1 MDPTPPGGVR
11 SWTRLAEGRGG
22 GGAAQDR
29 RLLRL
34 LQELAPADGQA
45 ADVSVATLSLLV
57 FPIAT
62 HLTNSPGG
70 RVASGLRV
78 QCWGACFGPCAFA
91 EHVWTRQL
99 FLESVNLFW
108 GLAGEGRRV
117 KSFEMGQSTIYR
129 RALCSDTRVERARG
143 VAWPSAHC
151 CQVDRPARG
160 GERRGV
166 WGRRLKLR
174 LVALRD
180 AAISGL

>member
-70 RVASGLRV
+70 RVASGLRRV
-78 QCWGACFGPCAFA
+78 QCWGCM
-91 EHVWTRQL
+91 
-99 FLESVNLFW
+99 FW
-108 GLAGEGRRV
+108 
-117 KSFEMGQSTIYR
+117 
-129 RALCSDTRVERARG
+129 ALCMCFEELLQSMSG
-143 VAWPSAHC
+143 
-151 CQVDRPARG
+151 PASCSWNR
-160 GERRGV
+160 
-166 WGRRLKLR
+166 
-174 LVALRD
+174 
-180 AAISGL
+180 